1 MGSRIA
7 VPTSGSFAQPPVEW
21 MRIFAARVAR
31 QRADLSAD
39 DAVRLAIRAFRESG
53 HLPPELAA
61 ARAQDAWGAS

>member
-1 MGSRIA
+1 
-7 VPTSGSFAQPPVEW
+7 